1 MLDCSRPQPP
11 TGLRRSATLFVIGA
25 LTAVSMLLSG
35 VTATAASHPSS
46 FAWTGTTVRSS
57 GAGWELV
64 SPSGVYKVLF
74 QADHNLVVY
83 HGSRAI
89 WASNTN
95 GVTLDSLVLTAG
107 NFASGLKG
115 NVSASVWCSTPC
127 SFPGGTKQWNNGVNN
142 SASAH
147 HLNMQND
154 GNFVE
159 YTGSS
164 GGTALWASNTV
175 GK

>member
-1 MLDCSRPQPP
+1 MLDCSRRQPP

-35 VTATAASHPSS
+35 VGTATAASHPSS

-107 NFASGLKG
+107 NFPSGLKG

-127 SFPGGTKQWNNGVNN
+127 SF
-142 SASAH
+142 
-147 HLNMQND
+147 
-154 GNFVE
+154 
-159 YTGSS
+159 
-164 GGTALWASNTV
+164 
-175 GK
+175 